1 MATRDLRSYFTS
13 VSKDKKA
20 SHGSCTS
27 IPRLVKATGNVT
39 VADASAVNAE
49 LESFSKKKERQGSSY
64 NTNIPSRIKEEVG
77 KYAHTYGTQAA
88 IKRFKSKYPHYTFL
102 RTTINNWKRKFN
114 KKDGVP
120 SKSPTFRKAG
130 RPNIVRD
137 ELVQKI
143 KEVIVGVRLSGAVI
157 SRRMVISIGNGVSK
171 ANDPNTLSEFGG
183 TITLTEDWARGILRS
198 MNWVKRKA
206 TTGKF
211 LAEERFTFQEA
222 ISTYVYDHDI
232 PTDLII
238 NLDQTPVSYVSPGK
252 YTFNMKG
259 AKHVPIKGVDDKRQ
273 ITATFAVSAS
283 GDFLPMQLIYAGET
297 KRCLP
302 KFTFSRS
309 FHVTYTKNHW
319 SNQVKVT
326 EHFEKVIFPFL
337 DQSIERMGYPKEQM
351 SLVIM
356 DTFKGQDND
365 ELRKLCMSNNCEVAI
380 LPHNLTNKF
389 QPLDLSVN
397 KAAKAFISE

>member
-20 SHGSCTS
+20 SHGTCTS

-39 VADASAVNAE
+39 AADASAVNAE

-77 KYAHTYGTQAA
+77 KYAHTYRTQAA

-114 KKDGVP
+114 KKEGVP
-120 SKSPTFRKAG
+120 SESPTFRKAG

-143 KEVIVGVRLSGAVI
+143 KEVIGGVRLSGAVI
-157 SRRMVISIGNGVSK
+157 SRRMVIFIGNGVLK
-171 ANDPNTLSEFGG
+171 ANDPNTLSESGG

-198 MNWVKRKA
+198 I
-206 TTGKF
+206 GKVEPSTQF
-211 LAEERFTFQEA
+211 LAEEKFTFQKA
-222 ISTYVYDHDI
+222 IPTYVYDHDI

-238 NLDQTPVSYVSPGK
+238 NLDQTPLSYVSPRK

-273 ITATFAVSAS
+273 ITATFGVSAS
-283 GDFLPMQLIYAGET
+283 ADFLPMQLIYAGEA
-297 KRCLP
+297 KRCLI
-302 KFTFSRS
+302 KFTFPRS

-337 DQSIERMGYPKEQM
+337 DQIKERMGYPKEQM

-365 ELRKLCMSNNCEVAI
+365 ELRELCMSNN
-380 LPHNLTNKF
+380 
-389 QPLDLSVN
+389 
-397 KAAKAFISE
+397 